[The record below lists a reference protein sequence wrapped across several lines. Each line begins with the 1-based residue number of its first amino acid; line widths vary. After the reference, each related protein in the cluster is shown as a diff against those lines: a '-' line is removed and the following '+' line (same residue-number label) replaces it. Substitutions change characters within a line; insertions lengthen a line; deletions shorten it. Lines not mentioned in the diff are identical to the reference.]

1 MDVNDKKG
9 LDLLEKWHSGDF
21 TRADEQA
28 LQRLLA
34 NCDEFS
40 RAAIEGYLEQP
51 ETDHLVHLS
60 NLRNRLA
67 QQEKRPSNPLFFR
80 LAVAAS
86 FLVCAAI
93 GTWWLSEKSDPTV
106 DGITQETPKPL
117 TPPDTGT
124 TVAAPNNDD
133 IVMSDQSLKKRS
145 ATPVIEQQKQYE
157 SIESTK
163 PQADMAVN
171 DLNEA
176 MPAPSAPMPTE
187 AEKSSTNDDKI
198 VEAKETESLKKA
210 NSNAT
215 AQKSQSG
222 AVGVSPPGVGAKV
235 KTRTSAPTPPAPSI
249 GWEQFRKDMETKLK
263 LPQSAK
269 DNGINSGTVTMIL
282 DIKPTDGKVRSVL
295 FINRLG
301 YGCDEAAERFVQQYI
316 WNITPGGATKIE
328 VEIEF

>member
-60 NLRNRLA
+60 NLRDRLA
-67 QQEKRPSNPLFFR
+67 KKEKRPSNPWFFR

-86 FLVCAAI
+86 FLLCVSI
-93 GTWWLSEKSDPTV
+93 GTWWLSQKNDPAET
-106 DGITQETPKPL
+106 GLAQETP
-117 TPPDTGT
+117 TRVISPDAGAT
-124 TVAAPNNDD
+124 APIPKAD

-145 ATPVIEQQKQYE
+145 TVPEIGPQKQYD
-157 SIESTK
+157 SIENAK
-163 PQADMAVN
+163 PQADLAVN
-171 DLNEA
+171 DLYESTPP
-176 MPAPSAPMPTE
+176 PAAPILTE
-187 AEKSSTNDDKI
+187 IEGTKTEGES
-198 VEAKETESLKKA
+198 KETESLKKA
-210 NSNAT
+210 KSNPT
-215 AQKSQSG
+215 VQKAKDRAG
-222 AVGVSPPGVGAKV
+222 AVQQPSVGAPAKA
-235 KTRTSAPTPPAPSI
+235 RPSAPAPPAPSI
-249 GWEQFRKDMETKLK
+249 GWEQFRKDMETKLI
-263 LPQSAK
+263 LPQAAK
-269 DNGINSGTVTMIL
+269 DNGIKSGTVTMIL
-282 DIKPTDGKVRSVL
+282 DIRPTDGKVRSVL

-301 YGCDEAAERFVQQYI
+301 YGCDEEAERFVQQYI
-316 WNITPGGATKIE
+316 WNIPPGGSSKIE

>member
-67 QQEKRPSNPLFFR
+67 QQEKRPSNPWFFR

-86 FLVCAAI
+86 FLLCVSI
-93 GTWWLSEKSDPTV
+93 GTWWLSQKNDPTEN
-106 DGITQETPKPL
+106 GLAQETP
-117 TPPDTGT
+117 T
-124 TVAAPNNDD
+124 TVTSPDAGVTTPMPSAD

-145 ATPVIEQQKQYE
+145 TVPEIAPQKQYD
-157 SIESTK
+157 SIENSK
-163 PQADMAVN
+163 PQADLAVN
-171 DLNEA
+171 DLNES
-176 MPAPSAPMPTE
+176 MPPPAAPMPTE
-187 AEKSSTNDDKI
+187 AEKSNPNDDKI

-210 NSNAT
+210 KSNAT
-215 AQKSQSG
+215 QQKQQGG
-222 AVGVSPPGVGAKV
+222 AVGVPQPSAGAPTKA
-235 KTRTSAPTPPAPSI
+235 RTSAPTPPAPSV

-263 LPQSAK
+263 LPQAAK

-301 YGCDEAAERFVQQYI
+301 YGCDEEAERFVQQYI
-316 WNITPGGATKIE
+316 WNITPGGSSKIE

>member
-34 NCDEFS
+34 DCDAFS
-40 RAAIEGYLEQP
+40 REAIEGYLEQP

-67 QQEKRPSNPLFFR
+67 KKEKRPSNPWFFR

-86 FLVCAAI
+86 FLLCVSI
-93 GTWWLSEKSDPTV
+93 GTWWLSQKNDPTEN
-106 DGITQETPKPL
+106 GLAQETQ
-117 TPPDTGT
+117 T
-124 TVAAPNNDD
+124 TVTSPGAGATTPTPKAD

-145 ATPVIEQQKQYE
+145 TSPGIEPQKQYD
-157 SIESTK
+157 SIDNTK
-163 PQADMAVN
+163 PQADLAVN
-171 DLNEA
+171 DLE
-176 MPAPSAPMPTE
+176 MPAPPTAAPDIIK
-187 AEKSSTNDDKI
+187 AEESITNDDKI

-210 NSNAT
+210 KSNPA
-215 AQKSQSG
+215 AQK
-222 AVGVSPPGVGAKV
+222 AKDRAGVAPQPSVGAPA
-235 KTRTSAPTPPAPSI
+235 KTRTSAPPPPAPSI
-249 GWEQFRKDMETKLK
+249 GWEQFRKDMETKLV
-263 LPQSAK
+263 LPQAAK
-269 DNGINSGTVTMIL
+269 DNGIKSGTVTMIL

-301 YGCDEAAERFVQQYI
+301 YGCDEEAERFVQQYI
-316 WNITPGGATKIE
+316 WNIPPGGSTKIE